1 MITDLVPEHPMIIV
15 ILAARIATI
24 TTAIII
30 TIIITIIIAITIRTV
45 QVVQAADQEQVIQA
59 AEVIT
64 ETTAEDLKEIIL
76 EKTII
81 NKSCEIRERI
91 K

>member
-1 MITDLVPEHPMIIV
+1 MITGLVPEHPMIIV
-15 ILAARIATI
+15 IPEARIVTI
-24 TTAIII
+24 TTVIII
-30 TIIITIIIAITIRTV
+30 TIIIVIIIRAV
-45 QVVQAADQEQVIQA
+45 QVVQAADQEQAIQ

-64 ETTAEDLKEIIL
+64 ETTAEDLTEIIL
-76 EKTII
+76 GKTMI

>member
-15 ILAARIATI
+15 ILAARIVTI
-24 TTAIII
+24 TTVIII
-30 TIIITIIIAITIRTV
+30 RAV
-45 QVVQAADQEQVIQA
+45 QVVQAADQEQAIQA

-64 ETTAEDLKEIIL
+64 ETTAEDLMEIIL
-76 EKTII
+76 GKTMI
-81 NKSCEIRERI
+81 NKLCEIRERI

>member
-15 ILAARIATI
+15 ILEARIVTI
-24 TTAIII
+24 TTVTII
-30 TIIITIIIAITIRTV
+30 TIMIVIIIRAV
-45 QVVQAADQEQVIQA
+45 QVVQAADQEQAIQA

-64 ETTAEDLKEIIL
+64 EIMAEALTEIIL
-76 EKTII
+76 GKTMI

>member
-1 MITDLVPEHPMIIV
+1 MITDLVPEHPNDYSNSGSSNSNYNNSYNNNYNDSYNNSW
-15 ILAARIATI
+15 A
-24 TTAIII
+24 
-30 TIIITIIIAITIRTV
+30 V
-45 QVVQAADQEQVIQA
+45 QVVQAADQEQAIQA

-64 ETTAEDLKEIIL
+64 ETTAEDLTEIIL
-76 EKTII
+76 GKTMI

>member
-1 MITDLVPEHPMIIV
+1 MIMDPVLEHPMIIV
-15 ILAARIATI
+15 ILAARIVTI

-30 TIIITIIIAITIRTV
+30 VIIIRAV
-45 QVVQAADQEQVIQA
+45 QVVQAADQEQAIQA

-64 ETTAEDLKEIIL
+64 ETTAEDLTEIIL
-76 EKTII
+76 GKTMI

>member
-1 MITDLVPEHPMIIV
+1 MITDLVLEHPMIIV
-15 ILAARIATI
+15 ILAARIAII

-30 TIIITIIIAITIRTV
+30 VIIIRTV
-45 QVVQAADQEQVIQA
+45 QVVQAADQEQAIQA

-64 ETTAEDLKEIIL
+64 EIMAEALTEIIL
-76 EKTII
+76 GKTMI

>member
-1 MITDLVPEHPMIIV
+1 MITDLVPQHPMIIV
-15 ILAARIATI
+15 ILEARIVTI
-24 TTAIII
+24 TTVIII
-30 TIIITIIIAITIRTV
+30 TIIIVIIIRAV
-45 QVVQAADQEQVIQA
+45 QVVQAADQEQAIQA

-64 ETTAEDLKEIIL
+64 ETTAEDLTEIIL
-76 EKTII
+76 GKTMI